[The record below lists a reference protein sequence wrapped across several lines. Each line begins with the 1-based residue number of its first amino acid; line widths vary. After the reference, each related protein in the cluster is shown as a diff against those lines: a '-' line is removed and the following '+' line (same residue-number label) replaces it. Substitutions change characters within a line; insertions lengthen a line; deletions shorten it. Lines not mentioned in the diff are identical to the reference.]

1 MTVRSNV
8 TAPRAPGRAAR
19 RLAARVC
26 ALLSG
31 GLAVLGVAWLGGC
44 AVQTPIVPYP
54 TVVYAPHPLR
64 LPAEPPATE
73 GAAQARAETLLETY
87 SASPNRDPDGLG
99 VLDSIW
105 LNSRMTLVTWPV
117 AQAREAQNRIAF
129 ARGDAEQAKHLREA
143 EALYGGHWVFEGL
156 LLGDLG
162 VTVRLEWYL
171 PEGIYLVDDR
181 GRKFLPQA
189 AQDAHPLT
197 TSRDPHPLTAT
208 VERSRFG
215 EARYTYP
222 RLIFPAEAITAETRA
237 VSLYFAALSKRLRFT
252 WVFDPDYELPAAA
265 PDAGREQNRLFPPN

>member
-1 MTVRSNV
+1 MTVRPNV

-26 ALLSG
+26 ALLGG

-129 ARGDAEQAKHLREA
+129 ARKFYNDMVMRYNTRIQVFPSNIIASFFGFKDEAYFEIPAAEQEPVRVDLR
-143 EALYGGHWVFEGL
+143 
-156 LLGDLG
+156 
-162 VTVRLEWYL
+162 
-171 PEGIYLVDDR
+171 
-181 GRKFLPQA
+181 
-189 AQDAHPLT
+189 
-197 TSRDPHPLTAT
+197 
-208 VERSRFG
+208 
-215 EARYTYP
+215 
-222 RLIFPAEAITAETRA
+222 
-237 VSLYFAALSKRLRFT
+237 
-252 WVFDPDYELPAAA
+252 
-265 PDAGREQNRLFPPN
+265 